1 MNVSNIKLDQIN
13 NKIVDKILF
22 EGLEYNNSSADC
34 ILVLGSSSAV
44 KYRVPKAVDL
54 FNNHKSMKLLFSGGR
69 TLDIDGDR
77 ISEAQYMR
85 RRAIDLGVPD
95 EAIILD
101 ELSYTTK
108 ENMICSQIELE
119 RSFKLNKINKIIL
132 VTTAYHMR
140 RSLLMARMYFPNWIE
155 IIPCPAD
162 DTNTKRIN
170 WFSNEAGYS
179 RAIGEVGKIISYIQ
193 EGAIVDFAI
202 SN

>member
-1 MNVSNIKLDQIN
+1 MNVSNIKIDQLN
-13 NKIVDKILF
+13 NEMVDKILF
-22 EGLEYNNSSADC
+22 DGLEYDNSSADC

-54 FNNHKSMKLLFSGGR
+54 FSKHKSMKLLFSGGR
-69 TLDIDGDR
+69 MLNIDGER
-77 ISEAQYMR
+77 ISEALYMR
-85 RRAIDLGVPD
+85 QRAIELGVPE

-101 ELSYTTK
+101 ELSFTTK

-132 VTTAYHMR
+132 VTTTYHMR
-140 RSLLMARMYFPNWIE
+140 RSIMMARKYLPNWIE

-162 DTNTKRIN
+162 DTNTRRNN
-170 WFSNEAGYS
+170 WFLSESGNS

-193 EGAIVDFAI
+193 EGAIVDFLI
-202 SN
+202 NN